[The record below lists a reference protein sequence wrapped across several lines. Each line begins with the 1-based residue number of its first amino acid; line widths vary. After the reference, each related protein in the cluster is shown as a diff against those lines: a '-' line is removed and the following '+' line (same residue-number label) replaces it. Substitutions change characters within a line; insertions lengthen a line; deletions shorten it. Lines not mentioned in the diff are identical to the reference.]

1 MRRSLWIAA
10 VAVSALGFGGALAA
24 DIADLERQL
33 EQARK
38 DAPITVVPFVAV
50 TKPAPYYG
58 GYEPRKDNVFRKG
71 EKMFFYAE
79 PKNLIYPRNAQGV
92 YQPAFDVDLEITG
105 PTGETIKQP
114 KFASLKLD
122 TRSRIQDLY
131 LNLNVSLNS
140 APAGVYKVKFV
151 IRDLNSSKT
160 AAFGQDVTIK

>member
-1 MRRSLWIAA
+1 MRKCLWIAA
-10 VAVSALGFGGALAA
+10 VAVSALGIGGAAAA
-24 DIADLERQL
+24 DIAELERQL

-38 DAPITVVPFVAV
+38 DAPITVVPFVIT
-50 TKPAPYYG
+50 TKPAAYYG
-58 GYEPRKDNVFRKG
+58 NYEPRKDSVFRKG

-79 PKNLIYPRNAQGV
+79 PKNLIYPKNAEGI

-105 PTGETIKQP
+105 PTGESIKQP

-140 APAGVYKVKFV
+140 APPGVYKVKFI
-151 IRDLNSSKT
+151 IRDLNSKKT